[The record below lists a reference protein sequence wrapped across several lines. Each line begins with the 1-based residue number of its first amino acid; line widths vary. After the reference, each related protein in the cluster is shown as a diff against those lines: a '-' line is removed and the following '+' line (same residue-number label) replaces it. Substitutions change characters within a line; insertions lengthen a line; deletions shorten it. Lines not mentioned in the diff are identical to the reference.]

1 MYRTA
6 VTLSLKKPWRIPA
19 LLGMAWAYRA
29 RGWYRRPP
37 FLPVPP
43 SDYVQW
49 RNDTAYGDPHAVPP
63 LHEFDRFVVWTARM
77 RRWMRR

>member
-1 MYRTA
+1 MFRTV
-6 VTLSLKKPWRIPA
+6 VTLGLKKPWRIPA

-43 SDYVQW
+43 RDYVRW
-49 RNDTAYGDPHAVPP
+49 RNDTAYGDPDVVPP
-63 LHEFDRFVVWTARM
+63 LDEFDRFVVWNARM